1 MWLTLWRTFGIVF
14 FIVSSLPGCMPGHYE
29 RQLLND
35 LLKNYNTL
43 ERPIANESSAI
54 VVKLGLTLQQII
66 DVDEKNQILT
76 TNVWLNFEW
85 TDHNLIWNESEYG
98 GVADLRIPPKYL
110 WTPDVLMYNS
120 ADEAFSSTYPT
131 NVVVTSSGVCTHI
144 PPGIF
149 MSTCR
154 IDITWYPFDDQKC
167 EMKFGSWTYDLAK
180 IDLQLQSQDG
190 GDISGYIANGEWDLI
205 AVPGKRN
212 TLSYSCCP
220 EVYVDVT
227 FKIHIRRR
235 TLYYFS
241 NLIMPCV
248 LISSMALLG
257 FTLPPDSGEK
267 LTLGVTIL
275 LSLTVFLNIV
285 TENIPET
292 SDAVP
297 LISTYFNCIMFMV
310 ASSVVL
316 TVVVL
321 NYHHRTPTTH
331 TMPNWIKCVL
341 LQWLPWI
348 LRMNRPG
355 KKITWKTIMMSN
367 KMREMELKER
377 SSKSLLANVL
387 DIDDDIRQIQAM
399 GTGTPTGGA
408 RGTPSH
414 NGGYPRLLGRSYEE
428 GGPLMTPHSSF
439 CFNNTRELQNILREL
454 RHITN
459 QMRSD
464 EDDMEVIL
472 EWKFAAM
479 VVDRF
484 CLITFTLYTVVS
496 SIVVLLS
503 APHVLI
509 YND

>member
-1 MWLTLWRTFGIVF
+1 MLNQEERLE
-14 FIVSSLPGCMPGHYE
+14 MP
-29 RQLLND
+29 
-35 LLKNYNTL
+35 
-43 ERPIANESSAI
+43 
-54 VVKLGLTLQQII
+54 
-66 DVDEKNQILT
+66 
-76 TNVWLNFEW
+76 
-85 TDHNLIWNESEYG
+85 
-98 GVADLRIPPKYL
+98 
-110 WTPDVLMYNS
+110 
-120 ADEAFSSTYPT
+120 
-131 NVVVTSSGVCTHI
+131 
-144 PPGIF
+144 
-149 MSTCR
+149 
-154 IDITWYPFDDQKC
+154 
-167 EMKFGSWTYDLAK
+167 
-180 IDLQLQSQDG
+180 
-190 GDISGYIANGEWDLI
+190 
-205 AVPGKRN
+205 
-212 TLSYSCCP
+212 
-220 EVYVDVT
+220 
-227 FKIHIRRR
+227 
-235 TLYYFS
+235 
-241 NLIMPCV
+241 
-248 LISSMALLG
+248 
-257 FTLPPDSGEK
+257 
-267 LTLGVTIL
+267 
-275 LSLTVFLNIV
+275 LSLSPSPCLIGCCIFSPHSHT
-285 TENIPET
+285 T
-292 SDAVP
+292 P
-297 LISTYFNCIMFMV
+297 L
-310 ASSVVL
+310 
-316 TVVVL
+316 
-321 NYHHRTPTTH
+321 RQ
-331 TMPNWIKCVL
+331 IKCVL

>member
-1 MWLTLWRTFGIVF
+1 MYYRILSREERLEMPQELDP
-14 FIVSSLPGCMPGHYE
+14 LPLSD
-29 RQLLND
+29 RLL
-35 LLKNYNTL
+35 
-43 ERPIANESSAI
+43 
-54 VVKLGLTLQQII
+54 
-66 DVDEKNQILT
+66 
-76 TNVWLNFEW
+76 
-85 TDHNLIWNESEYG
+85 
-98 GVADLRIPPKYL
+98 
-110 WTPDVLMYNS
+110 
-120 ADEAFSSTYPT
+120 
-131 NVVVTSSGVCTHI
+131 
-144 PPGIF
+144 
-149 MSTCR
+149 
-154 IDITWYPFDDQKC
+154 
-167 EMKFGSWTYDLAK
+167 
-180 IDLQLQSQDG
+180 
-190 GDISGYIANGEWDLI
+190 
-205 AVPGKRN
+205 
-212 TLSYSCCP
+212 
-220 EVYVDVT
+220 
-227 FKIHIRRR
+227 
-235 TLYYFS
+235 YFS
-241 NLIMPCV
+241 PH
-248 LISSMALLG
+248 SH
-257 FTLPPDSGEK
+257 T
-267 LTLGVTIL
+267 T
-275 LSLTVFLNIV
+275 
-285 TENIPET
+285 
-292 SDAVP
+292 P
-297 LISTYFNCIMFMV
+297 L
-310 ASSVVL
+310 
-316 TVVVL
+316 
-321 NYHHRTPTTH
+321 RQ
-331 TMPNWIKCVL
+331 IKCVL

-399 GTGTPTGGA
+399 GTTTPTGGA

-414 NGGYPRLLGRSYEE
+414 NGGHPRLLGRSYEE

-509 YND
+509 YKD

>member
-1 MWLTLWRTFGIVF
+1 MMIIFLFLVIVRE
-14 FIVSSLPGCMPGHYE
+14 SCMPGHYE

-120 ADEAFSSTYPT
+120 ADEAFSSMYPT
-131 NVVVTSSGVCTHI
+131 NVVVTSSGTCTHI

-180 IDLQLQSQDG
+180 IDLQLQSPDG

-341 LQWLPWI
+341 LQWLPWL

-355 KKITWKTIMMSN
+355 KKITRKTIMMNN
-367 KMREMELKER
+367 KMRELELKER
-377 SSKSLLANVL
+377 SSRSLLANVL
-387 DIDDDIRQIQAM
+387 DIDDDIRQIHAS
-399 GTGTPTGGA
+399 GTTTPAGGGA
-408 RGTPSH
+408 RGTPSY
-414 NGGYPRLLGRSYEE
+414 NGGYHRLLGRSYEE
-428 GGPLMTPHSSF
+428 GAPLLAPHSSF
-439 CFNNTRELQNILREL
+439 CFQNTRELQNILREL
-454 RHITN
+454 RFITN
-459 QMRSD
+459 QMRSN
-464 EDDMEVIL
+464 EDDTEVRHD
-472 EWKFAAM
+472 WKFAAM

-484 CLITFTLYTVVS
+484 CLITFTLYTVIS
-496 SIVVLLS
+496 SVVVLLS
-503 APHVLI
+503 APHIVT
-509 YND
+509 N